1 MSILTYLELKQLVEQ
16 NVMTNVH
23 PDQINAASIDVTL
36 GSTLYLEQAPRG
48 GFDRVDLIAKEVP
61 LLQPVTIH
69 GYYDL
74 APGQFCL
81 GATQEVFNL
90 PNDLAAEFRLKSS
103 GARAGLDAALAMFC
117 DPGFN
122 GSVLTLELFNNL
134 KYHWLRLRP
143 GMKIGQVFFM
153 RGEPVPDYASYAT
166 KGQYNA
172 CPDTT
177 PSKGIR

>member
-1 MSILTYLELKQLVEQ
+1 MSILTYRELKQLVEQ
-16 NVMTNVH
+16 NVMTNVP

-81 GATQEVFNL
+81 GATQEIFNL
-90 PNDLAAEFRLKSS
+90 PNDLAAEFKLKSS
-103 GARAGLDAALAMFC
+103 AARAGLDASLALFA
-117 DPGFN
+117 DPGWH
-122 GSVLTLELFNNL
+122 GSVLTLELYNNL

-143 GMKIGQVFFM
+143 GMKIGQMIFF
-153 RGEPVPDYASYAT
+153 RGEPVPDYASYAAR
-166 KGQYNA
+166 GQYNQ
-172 CPDTT
+172 DTDAT

>member
-1 MSILTYLELKQLVEQ
+1 M
-16 NVMTNVH
+16 
-23 PDQINAASIDVTL
+23 
-36 GSTLYLEQAPRG
+36 
-48 GFDRVDLIAKEVP
+48 DLIAKEVP

-90 PNDLAAEFRLKSS
+90 PNDLVAEVKLRSS
-103 GARAGLDAALAMFC
+103 VARAGLNHSLAGWA

-143 GMKIGQVFFM
+143 GMKIAQVIFM
-153 RGEPVPDYASYAT
+153 RGEAVPDYASYST
-166 KGQYNA
+166 RGRYNKDMSA
-172 CPDTT
+172 T
-177 PSKGIR
+177 PSKGV